1 LPIEP
6 ELRGMDRSGL
16 PVDPPPVPQTK
27 PAGFLKNVLWNWLGI
42 SVSIFSA
49 FILSPIIIRRLGD
62 EGYGLW
68 ALTTSL
74 VEYYWLLDFGMRSA
88 TIRFSAHYNARRESD
103 QINQVINTTIAYALC
118 LFPLLIGSAWL
129 GAPVLMR
136 VLSITHPLFRE
147 LLFIVVIAWGLTS
160 LLSVFTSCLEG
171 FQRFDLT
178 TQSTVISIAVR
189 SFGTLALLLKG
200 YGVVAVAVMTMI
212 GQVLLHLIS
221 YIRMRGVFREMKIT
235 PRFVKLAA
243 FKEMITYGAHSVV
256 ASMAQRILSQSPPFI
271 IAHFLGAPAV
281 GYYAAPTK
289 VLDYS
294 VETVTRI
301 GNVSNSR
308 AAQFAS
314 AGQKKE
320 VLELAI
326 SANRYSLALFLPLTI
341 FLAVYGPQFL
351 LVWIKKP
358 YFAGQSA
365 GVLLALLAGIT
376 LGNAAQFNSASILFG
391 IGKHQRFARAMFVEA
406 ALMVAG
412 SIYVLP
418 RYGLVPMAALGSGL
432 MVINRAFITPWLLT
446 RELETSYWRFLARV
460 NLPLLAVLPVGGILL
475 ALKRFV
481 PGVNWPQ
488 LILAGA
494 VTVLAYL
501 PIVYACIQP
510 HHRVELRSKLR
521 TYSQRI
527 GVSRAPA

>member
-1 LPIEP
+1 MEERGGPVSLEP
-6 ELRGMDRSGL
+6 STPEAPLAPSA
-16 PVDPPPVPQTK
+16 Q
-27 PAGFLKNVLWNWLGI
+27 PASFLHNVLWNWLGI

-49 FILSPIIIRRLGD
+49 FVLSPIIIRRLGD

-88 TIRFSAHYNARRESD
+88 TIRYAAHYNALREND
-103 QINQVINTTIAYALC
+103 KVNQVINTTIAYALC
-118 LFPLLIGSAWL
+118 LFPVLLGSAWL

-147 LLFIVVIAWGLTS
+147 LLFIVVIAWGVTS

-178 TQSTVISIAVR
+178 TQSSVISIAVR
-189 SFGTLALLLKG
+189 SFGTLALLLMG
-200 YGVVAVAVMTMI
+200 YGVVAVAIMTMI
-212 GQVLLHLIS
+212 GQVVLHLIS
-221 YIRMRGVFREMKIT
+221 YLRMRGVFREMKIA
-235 PRFVKLAA
+235 PHFAKLAT
-243 FKEMITYGAHSVV
+243 FKEMISYGAHSVV

-314 AGQKKE
+314 TGRKNE
-320 VLELAI
+320 VLELAV
-326 SANRYSLALFLPLTI
+326 SVNRYSLALFLPLSI

-351 LVWIKKP
+351 IVWIKKP
-358 YFAGQSA
+358 YFASQAS

-391 IGKHQRFARAMFVEA
+391 IGKHQIFARAMFTEA

-432 MVINRAFITPWLLT
+432 MVANRAFVTPWLLS
-446 RELETSYWRFLARV
+446 RELETSYWRFLGRV
-460 NLPLLAVLPVGGILL
+460 NLPLIAVVPVGGILL
-475 ALKRFV
+475 ALRRFV

-494 VTVLAYL
+494 VTMLAYL
-501 PIVYACIQP
+501 PIVYTCIQP
-510 HHRVELRSKLR
+510 HHRVVLKSKLR
-521 TYSQRI
+521 SYGRRI
-527 GVSRAPA
+527 GVVREPA